1 MKHALQCSSIA
12 LACVASLVS
21 LAASAGMIAKNSG
34 STTPNMSDF
43 APAFAN
49 HPNKVGYNH
58 PASNGMFIETF
69 RTPCEKGMQPSAAL
83 FTIKVKKLSVGR
95 GGGDNDA
102 LAFWDAHM
110 PVFNT
115 YLWQASDP
123 AGAIKTLSINLATLP
138 AVGNGV
144 INSPNNNQGGSGLSL
159 LADGDFSFSVQDD
172 TSVLEASIEYACKPG
187 VDPNKKGMTWGVYPH
202 DPVTGAANVSCQG
215 SPNSPIQSGACD
227 PYNGD
232 TPASAVLPVLCFN
245 PLKLPNPVPSL
256 NPPSDPGYW
265 SGGVIATT
273 AAKSPATEGWTHL
286 SHVDAYCAAQ
296 FGPGWVVADF
306 HRGQGK
312 GWKFG
317 AYGNV
322 GKPGIERFWVNIKD
336 KPNGNV
342 WAQ

>member
-1 MKHALQCSSIA
+1 MKHLLQRTA
-12 LACVASLVS
+12 VTLACLASLS
-21 LAASAGMIAKNSG
+21 ASAGMVARNG
-34 STTPNMSDF
+34 GPTTPNLSDF
-43 APAFAN
+43 VPTFSN

-58 PASNGMFIETF
+58 GGADGMFVETF
-69 RTPCEKGMQPSAAL
+69 RTPCEKGQQPSAAL
-83 FTIKVKKLSVGR
+83 FTIKVKKLSTGR
-95 GGGDNDA
+95 GGSDNDA
-102 LAFWDAHM
+102 LAFWEGQS

-115 YLWQASDP
+115 YLWQAADP
-123 AGAIKTLSINLATLP
+123 AGTVKTISVNLANLP
-138 AVGNGV
+138 PANANGV
-144 INSPNNNQGGSGLSL
+144 INSPGNGAGGSGLSL

-187 VDPNKKGMTWGVYPH
+187 VDPDKKGMTWGVYPH

-215 SPNSPIQSGACD
+215 APNAPTSSGACD

-232 TPASAVLPVLCFN
+232 TPASTALPVLCFN
-245 PLKLPNPVPSL
+245 PLRLPNPVPSL

-273 AAKSPATEGWTHL
+273 AAKSPAAEGWAQR
-286 SHVDAYCAAQ
+286 SQVDAYCAAQ
-296 FGPGWVVADF
+296 FGPGWVLADF

-322 GKPGIERFWVNIKD
+322 GKPGTERFWVNIKD
-336 KPNGNV
+336 QAQGNV
-342 WAQ
+342 WSQ